1 MYGWPLL
8 LSGILLFATSQ
19 ADRFVVGSFL
29 GMPALGIYAAAALI
43 PVAVNQLILGTSA
56 NLLMPVLS
64 GVSGDRRLFE
74 ARYDLVF
81 ASTAALAIVAFVPLI
96 GLGHLIIPA
105 VFGARY
111 QAPALLVAWLAIG
124 AAAGVLRG
132 APAIAALALGDTKNL
147 LYANVVRP
155 LGLAAALVAVHLGH
169 GIVAVATAIALGELL
184 ATVYAVV
191 RLSRAFD
198 VPLLRGLLYVGGAI
212 ACCLGALA
220 YLMFDVSSHTPA
232 GAMLGILTIDNLRY
246 RRRSDPLTRGA
257 RTCDNI
263 GANRLEAGLEAEPA
277 LS

>member
-1 MYGWPLL
+1 
-8 LSGILLFATSQ
+8 
-19 ADRFVVGSFL
+19 
-29 GMPALGIYAAAALI
+29 MPALGIYAAAALI

-105 VFGARY
+105 AFGARY

-124 AAAGVLRG
+124 AAAGVLR
-132 APAIAALALGDTKNL
+132 ARRRLRRWRWVIPRTFSMPMSSAD
-147 LYANVVRP
+147 
-155 LGLAAALVAVHLGH
+155 GLAAALVGVHLGH
-169 GIVAVATAIALGELL
+169 GIVAVATAIAMGELL

-198 VPLLRGLLYVGGAI
+198 VPLLRGLLYVGSAM

-220 YLMFDVSSHTPA
+220 YLMFDVSSQTSWVP
-232 GAMLGILTIDNLRY
+232 
-246 RRRSDPLTRGA
+246 
-257 RTCDNI
+257 
-263 GANRLEAGLEAEPA
+263 RLASL
-277 LS
+277 L